1 MTRET
6 LIEDAQR
13 MEDACCRLAQP
24 TDIWQDRIIYWMCV
38 AVYHLLQIELRRLS
52 NGNERDR

>member
-1 MTRET
+1 MKNA
-6 LIEDAQR
+6 LIRDAEN
-13 MEDACCRLAQP
+13 MEDAMSRTVNRC
-24 TDIWQDRIIYWMCV
+24 DIWQDRIIYWICV